1 MSLPFPIA
9 KISLKVCAAQRD
21 EIIGLDQI
29 DKDQYGQCRTS
40 LTQIKR
46 RVTKS
51 ISQSQGQ
58 GTPTWIRFVCE
69 AATLVMVSET
79 IRRSK

>member
-51 ISQSQGQ
+51 I
-58 GTPTWIRFVCE
+58 TWIRFVCE